1 MYNNPYFQQ
10 QPIRQNVLPPQQIPQ
25 ANGKAS
31 IDMLMMSPNSS
42 ILIADATEPIV
53 WKCVSDSLGNV
64 TAQAFDISPHK
75 TEAEIKQ
82 DNMQEIINR
91 LKKLEADYE
100 SIIGRIAEQ
109 PNIKGNPD
117 GKEYKQSAGNV
128 AGLDT
133 KR

>member
-10 QPIRQNVLPPQQIPQ
+10 QTMRQNVLPPQQIPQ

-31 IDMLMMSPNSS
+31 IDMLVMSPNSS
-42 ILIADATEPIV
+42 ILIADSTEPIV

-75 TEAEIKQ
+75 TEEEVKQ
-82 DNMQEIINR
+82 DSIQEMNNR

-100 SIIGRIAEQ
+100 SIISRIAEQ
-109 PNIKGNPD
+109 SHIKSSSNGS
-117 GKEYKQSAGNV
+117 EYPKSAGTVTEYNE
-128 AGLDT
+128 
-133 KR
+133 